1 MVNPRI
7 FLWNKCME
15 DTKYIK
21 EEYLN
26 VKERILMDVKRVK
39 QILSSSS
46 KINVTYFG
54 VPVWIESCN
63 ETNGIVNVHDL
74 QSPDETVQVDVTAL
88 EEQ

>member
-1 MVNPRI
+1 
-7 FLWNKCME
+7 ME

-26 VKERILMDVKRVK
+26 AKERISMDVKRVK

-46 KINVTYFG
+46 KINVTYFD

-63 ETNGIVNVHDL
+63 ETNGTVNVHDL
-74 QSPDETVQVDVTAL
+74 KSPNETMQVDITAL